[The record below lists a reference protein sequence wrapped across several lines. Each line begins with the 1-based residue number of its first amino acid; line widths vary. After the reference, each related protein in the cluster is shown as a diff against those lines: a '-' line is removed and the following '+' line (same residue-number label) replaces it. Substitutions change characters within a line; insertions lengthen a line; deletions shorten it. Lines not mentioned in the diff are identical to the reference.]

1 MKRQI
6 LFLLVLVM
14 VCESW
19 SIPKPMESITN
30 YNVMMVHGAYGIKN
44 SDGELQGFEP
54 GSYSQAIDAKDRL
67 GAATMGSYTSN
78 NRVTKWISHDI
89 LEEPEWG
96 NDSSYVRNSYVYN
109 WRAFS
114 NTRNTSKNN
123 AVELGDRTWNKEGKF
138 GQRRALVEEAQEVK
152 AVFFNSSTGRNDSGQ
167 VALDSIRRNPD
178 LYRQLASRY
187 ILIGHSMGGVV
198 SREYVQNSNYYHGDV
213 DKIITLDSPHE
224 GTGALNMQ
232 MAMQVLDCSHDGEPC
247 YFNESNAA
255 TLIGEGMGNWVPM
268 TAALATAAA
277 ILSKDWTTSTIAL
290 YGFVSSFG
298 LGALNYLVGG
308 AVELFLEDYRPD
320 DPLVNYV
327 DPNYTGENI
336 NVLKTKKNIPDSLP
350 MFRLL
355 AMDHSMT
362 FTDPD
367 KGARSALSIMIPDA
381 LTVPFANFMY
391 QADSEDSFSENYSNA
406 MTGLFLGFVGGINVQ
421 GKGSSLVETDIGLAK
436 HTTMLTHPEVDV
448 ERNIQNAAY
457 YSSPDAYEIALIA
470 TMAAIAGIEVANFI
484 YYYPLQVALKV
495 GIPASAA
502 IAIISTLPA
511 ALTTGFRD
519 LMKSHNLPI
528 DKVFKD
534 WMLND
539 SVHVY
544 EDFLYEKPF
553 VNLLLGDAHTLEM
566 IDNDTTNGKT
576 ATAKLSK
583 SCFYIGSRDSAE
595 CVVGFFGDSV
605 QNTSVSENV
614 SVSKLEPLK
623 FHSSQDWNEFGVKVD
638 RWEKVPGLTSSGAQ
652 NDTLVPIR
660 HVERYKLPKIVATD
674 YIHRYSFVV
683 DDLMPHRLREITMNF
698 NFQTEIKWVC
708 NIKIDP
714 KLDTA
719 CTVYAD
725 KNDGNG
731 LQPIGK
737 VPHPVEKN
745 GDFIFV
751 PANLPDSAFKNLA
764 YFQKDNQN
772 TVTISTV
779 NKIGLS
785 NTQRFFYLAKMTED
799 LYEAKW
805 PLPNIVVTGV
815 DNFKLTASTLD
826 YQGFRI
832 DSLSTDSIFVDT
844 AFTKDSAVVANARFT
859 DLRMGFSSDGKGAT
873 LTSAQKNSNVPEGH
887 YIWKINIS
895 VANDTSAAVVPYSVP
910 FSVDRTPPQV
920 SLSRESGRLNPN
932 RTNILARVVNVDS
945 MLDIRAMRVYL
956 SKWNGNRFEF
966 HAKLPS
972 LYDVSNP
979 NFAIFR
985 DSSIRLDDG
994 KYRLNIFAIDRALPD
1009 YDAYEK
1015 VAGLVNKIVAG
1026 NDTESDWNS
1035 IESLALNKTRDFVEF
1050 YVDTT
1055 PPVFTF
1061 SNVRAERSNSEPSP
1075 FTLPQKVD
1083 TLLYIGADDRL
1094 KMSYNVKEN
1103 NIDSAS
1109 VVKLYYS
1116 FMHWPD
1122 TSAADRMG
1130 DSVTIISANG
1140 YNGDWLEND
1149 HMLISDGDYR
1159 IKVTA
1164 VDGADNESEKK
1175 YDKVVRVDRISPNIE
1190 TLVSTK
1196 LVYPKD
1202 ETSFGAKLVVNE
1214 SMMPLKT
1221 ALGSVAI
1228 VV

>member
-1 MKRQI
+1 M
-6 LFLLVLVM
+6 
-14 VCESW
+14 SW
-19 SIPKPMESITN
+19 AVPKPMESITN
-30 YNVMMVHGAYGIKN
+30 YNVMMLHGALGSDKGIKEKN
-44 SDGELQGFEP
+44 SLAEA
-54 GSYSQAIDAKDRL
+54 SK
-67 GAATMGSYTSN
+67 
-78 NRVTKWISHDI
+78 
-89 LEEPEWG
+89 
-96 NDSSYVRNSYVYN
+96 DSSFRGGGHIGKYDSENRLTYWLSKNVFEESDSVRNVHDSYLYS
-109 WRAFS
+109 WRSFTNPANS
-114 NTRNTSKNN
+114 SKNN
-123 AVELGDRTWNKEGKF
+123 AVELGNRTWNKDKKF
-138 GQRRALVEEAQEVK
+138 GGRRALVEEAQEVK
-152 AVFFNSSTGRNDSGQ
+152 AKYVVDPNDTSKDLHGQ
-167 VALDSIRRNPD
+167 DALDSMRNHPD

-198 SREYVQNSNYYHGDV
+198 SREWIQNSDYYHGEV
-213 DKIITLDSPHE
+213 DKVITLDSPHE

-232 MAMQVLDCSHDGEPC
+232 MAMQLFDCKGGDGC
-247 YFNESNAA
+247 YFNETNAA
-255 TLIGEGMGNWVPM
+255 TLIGEGIGNWVPM
-268 TAALATAAA
+268 TAAMAVAAA
-277 ILSKDWTTSTIAL
+277 ILSKDLMTSEIAL
-290 YGFVSSFG
+290 YGLIASFG
-298 LGALNYLVGG
+298 LGSLNYVLGG
-308 AVELFLEDYRPD
+308 LIEAALENYRPN
-320 DPLVNYV
+320 DPLVHYV
-327 DPNYTGENI
+327 DPNYAGENI
-336 NVLKTKKNIPDSLP
+336 NVLKTKENKPDSLP

-355 AMDHSMT
+355 AMEHSMT

-367 KGARSALSIMIPDA
+367 KEFRSALSIFIPDA
-381 LTVPFANFMY
+381 LSVPFVNVISQLSSDDGFGV
-391 QADSEDSFSENYSNA
+391 NYVNA
-406 MTGLFLGFVGGINVQ
+406 FTGLYLGFLGGVNVQ
-421 GKGSSLVETDIGLAK
+421 GKGSSLVETDIGLAR
-436 HTTMLTHPEVDV
+436 HTTMLIDPAVDV
-448 ERNIQNAAY
+448 KRNVQNAAY
-457 YSSPDAYEIALIA
+457 MASSMDASIIMGTTAAMAVGMFAAEFIIYYPVKIALK
-470 TMAAIAGIEVANFI
+470 AAIPAVAAAVLLPTSLEAFGFGI
-484 YYYPLQVALKV
+484 
-495 GIPASAA
+495 S
-502 IAIISTLPA
+502 
-511 ALTTGFRD
+511 D
-519 LMKSHNLPI
+519 LINSHNMSM
-528 DKVFKD
+528 DTHFKD

-576 ATAKLSK
+576 ATTELNK
-583 SCFYIGSRDSAE
+583 SCFYIGNRDSAE
-595 CVVGFFGDSV
+595 CVVGFFGESV
-605 QNTSVSENV
+605 QNTSVAENI

-638 RWEKVPGLTSSGAQ
+638 RWEKVPGLTSSGTQ

-660 HVERYKLPKIVATD
+660 HVERYKLPKIVVTD

-698 NFQTEIKWVC
+698 NFQTEIKWAC
-708 NIKIDP
+708 NVKIDP

-751 PANLPDSAFKNLA
+751 PANLPDQAFKNLA

-772 TVTISTV
+772 AVTISTV

-832 DSLSTDSIFVDT
+832 DSLSTDTIFVDT

-859 DLRMGFSSDGKGAT
+859 ELRMGFSSDGKGAT

-895 VANDTSAAVVPYSVP
+895 VANDSDYSVVPYRVP

-920 SLSRESGRLNPN
+920 TLSKEHDRLNPN
-932 RTNILARVVNVDS
+932 RTNILARVVNTDS
-945 MLDIRAMRVYL
+945 TPDIRAMRAYI
-956 SKWNGNRFEF
+956 SKWNGSRFEF

-1055 PPVFTF
+1055 PSCFYV
-1061 SNVRAERSNSEPSP
+1061 
-1075 FTLPQKVD
+1075 
-1083 TLLYIGADDRL
+1083 
-1094 KMSYNVKEN
+1094 
-1103 NIDSAS
+1103 
-1109 VVKLYYS
+1109 
-1116 FMHWPD
+1116 
-1122 TSAADRMG
+1122 
-1130 DSVTIISANG
+1130 
-1140 YNGDWLEND
+1140 
-1149 HMLISDGDYR
+1149 
-1159 IKVTA
+1159 
-1164 VDGADNESEKK
+1164 
-1175 YDKVVRVDRISPNIE
+1175 
-1190 TLVSTK
+1190 
-1196 LVYPKD
+1196 
-1202 ETSFGAKLVVNE
+1202 
-1214 SMMPLKT
+1214 
-1221 ALGSVAI
+1221 
-1228 VV
+1228 

>member
-1 MKRQI
+1 MAVVT
-6 LFLLVLVM
+6 LVNMIAKIDSTYWLSKNVFE
-14 VCESW
+14 ES
-19 SIPKPMESITN
+19 
-30 YNVMMVHGAYGIKN
+30 
-44 SDGELQGFEP
+44 
-54 GSYSQAIDAKDRL
+54 
-67 GAATMGSYTSN
+67 
-78 NRVTKWISHDI
+78 
-89 LEEPEWG
+89 
-96 NDSSYVRNSYVYN
+96 DSVRNVHDSYLYS
-109 WRAFS
+109 WRSFTNPANS
-114 NTRNTSKNN
+114 SKNN
-123 AVELGDRTWNKEGKF
+123 AVELGNRTWNKDKKF
-138 GQRRALVEEAQEVK
+138 GGRRALVEEAQEVK
-152 AVFFNSSTGRNDSGQ
+152 AKYVVDPNDTSKDLHGQ
-167 VALDSIRRNPD
+167 DALDSMRNHPD

-198 SREYVQNSNYYHGDV
+198 SREWIQNSDYYHGEV
-213 DKIITLDSPHE
+213 DKVITLDSPHE

-232 MAMQVLDCSHDGEPC
+232 MAMQLFDCKGGDGC
-247 YFNESNAA
+247 YFNETNAA
-255 TLIGEGMGNWVPM
+255 TLIGEGIGNWVPM
-268 TAALATAAA
+268 TAAMAVAAA
-277 ILSKDWTTSTIAL
+277 ILSKDLMTSEIAL
-290 YGFVSSFG
+290 YGLIASFG
-298 LGALNYLVGG
+298 LGSLNYVLGG
-308 AVELFLEDYRPD
+308 LIEAALENYRPN
-320 DPLVNYV
+320 DPLVHYV
-327 DPNYTGENI
+327 DPNYAGENI
-336 NVLKTKKNIPDSLP
+336 NVLKTKENKPDSLP

-355 AMDHSMT
+355 AMEHSMT

-367 KGARSALSIMIPDA
+367 KEFRSALSIFIPDA
-381 LTVPFANFMY
+381 LSVPFVNVISQLSSDDGFGV
-391 QADSEDSFSENYSNA
+391 NYVNA
-406 MTGLFLGFVGGINVQ
+406 FTGLYLGFLGGVNVQ
-421 GKGSSLVETDIGLAK
+421 GKGSSLVETDIGLAR
-436 HTTMLTHPEVDV
+436 HTTMLIDPAVDV
-448 ERNIQNAAY
+448 KRNVQNAAY
-457 YSSPDAYEIALIA
+457 MASSMDASIIMGTTAAMAVGMFAAEFIIYYPVKIALK
-470 TMAAIAGIEVANFI
+470 AAIPAVAAAVLLPTSLEAFGFGI
-484 YYYPLQVALKV
+484 
-495 GIPASAA
+495 S
-502 IAIISTLPA
+502 
-511 ALTTGFRD
+511 D
-519 LMKSHNLPI
+519 LINSHNMSM
-528 DKVFKD
+528 DTHFKD

-576 ATAKLSK
+576 ATTELNK
-583 SCFYIGSRDSAE
+583 SCFYIGNRDSAE
-595 CVVGFFGDSV
+595 CVVGFFGESV
-605 QNTSVSENV
+605 QNTSVAENI

-638 RWEKVPGLTSSGAQ
+638 RWEKVPGLTSSGTQ

-660 HVERYKLPKIVATD
+660 HVERYKLPKIVVTD

-698 NFQTEIKWVC
+698 NFQTEIKWAC
-708 NIKIDP
+708 NVKIDP

-751 PANLPDSAFKNLA
+751 PANLPDQAFKNLA

-772 TVTISTV
+772 AVTISTV

-832 DSLSTDSIFVDT
+832 DSLSTDTIFVDT

-859 DLRMGFSSDGKGAT
+859 ELRMGFSSDGKGAT

-895 VANDTSAAVVPYSVP
+895 VANDSDYSVVPYRVP

-920 SLSRESGRLNPN
+920 TLSKEHDRLNPN
-932 RTNILARVVNVDS
+932 RTNILARVVNTDS
-945 MLDIRAMRVYL
+945 TPDIRAMRAYI
-956 SKWNGNRFEF
+956 SKWNGSRFEF

-1055 PPVFTF
+1055 PSCFYV
-1061 SNVRAERSNSEPSP
+1061 
-1075 FTLPQKVD
+1075 
-1083 TLLYIGADDRL
+1083 
-1094 KMSYNVKEN
+1094 
-1103 NIDSAS
+1103 
-1109 VVKLYYS
+1109 
-1116 FMHWPD
+1116 
-1122 TSAADRMG
+1122 
-1130 DSVTIISANG
+1130 
-1140 YNGDWLEND
+1140 
-1149 HMLISDGDYR
+1149 
-1159 IKVTA
+1159 
-1164 VDGADNESEKK
+1164 
-1175 YDKVVRVDRISPNIE
+1175 
-1190 TLVSTK
+1190 
-1196 LVYPKD
+1196 
-1202 ETSFGAKLVVNE
+1202 
-1214 SMMPLKT
+1214 
-1221 ALGSVAI
+1221 
-1228 VV
+1228 

>member
-1 MKRQI
+1 
-6 LFLLVLVM
+6 
-14 VCESW
+14 
-19 SIPKPMESITN
+19 
-30 YNVMMVHGAYGIKN
+30 
-44 SDGELQGFEP
+44 
-54 GSYSQAIDAKDRL
+54 
-67 GAATMGSYTSN
+67 
-78 NRVTKWISHDI
+78 
-89 LEEPEWG
+89 
-96 NDSSYVRNSYVYN
+96 
-109 WRAFS
+109 
-114 NTRNTSKNN
+114 
-123 AVELGDRTWNKEGKF
+123 
-138 GQRRALVEEAQEVK
+138 
-152 AVFFNSSTGRNDSGQ
+152 
-167 VALDSIRRNPD
+167 
-178 LYRQLASRY
+178 
-187 ILIGHSMGGVV
+187 
-198 SREYVQNSNYYHGDV
+198 
-213 DKIITLDSPHE
+213 
-224 GTGALNMQ
+224 
-232 MAMQVLDCSHDGEPC
+232 
-247 YFNESNAA
+247 
-255 TLIGEGMGNWVPM
+255 
-268 TAALATAAA
+268 
-277 ILSKDWTTSTIAL
+277 
-290 YGFVSSFG
+290 
-298 LGALNYLVGG
+298 
-308 AVELFLEDYRPD
+308 
-320 DPLVNYV
+320 
-327 DPNYTGENI
+327 
-336 NVLKTKKNIPDSLP
+336 

-367 KGARSALSIMIPDA
+367 KGFRSALSVFIPDA
-381 LTVPFANFMY
+381 LSVPFINVISQLSSDDGFGV
-391 QADSEDSFSENYSNA
+391 NYVNA
-406 MTGLFLGFVGGINVQ
+406 FTGLYLGFLGGVNVQ
-421 GKGSSLVETDIGLAK
+421 GKGSSLVETDIGLAR
-436 HTTMLTHPEVDV
+436 HTTMLIDPAVDV
-448 ERNIQNAAY
+448 KRNVQNAAY
-457 YSSPDAYEIALIA
+457 MASSMDASIIMGTTAAMAVGMFAAEFIIYYPVKIALK
-470 TMAAIAGIEVANFI
+470 AAIPAVAAAVLLPTSLEAFGFGI
-484 YYYPLQVALKV
+484 
-495 GIPASAA
+495 S
-502 IAIISTLPA
+502 
-511 ALTTGFRD
+511 D
-519 LMKSHNLPI
+519 LINSHNMSMETR
-528 DKVFKD
+528 FKD

-544 EDFLYEKPF
+544 EDFLYERPF

-583 SCFYIGSRDSAE
+583 SCFYIGSRDSAK
-595 CVVGFFGDSV
+595 CVVGFFGNSV

-614 SVSKLEPLK
+614 SVSKLEPLI

-638 RWEKVPGLTSSGAQ
+638 RWEKVSGLTSSGTQ

-708 NIKIDP
+708 NVKIDP

-725 KNDGNG
+725 KNDGKG

-832 DSLSTDSIFVDT
+832 DSLSTDFIFVDT

-859 DLRMGFSSDGKGAT
+859 ELCMGFSSDGKGAT

-895 VANDTSAAVVPYSVP
+895 VANDSDYSVVPYIVP

-945 MLDIRAMRVYL
+945 MLDIRAMRAYI
-956 SKWNGNRFEF
+956 SKWNGSRFEF

-1122 TSAADRMG
+1122 NSAADRMG
-1130 DSVTIISANG
+1130 DSVTVVSANG

-1214 SMMPLKT
+1214 KHDAAENRTGFRCYSRVTGAKKSSSWEYIGNAFVKDTVRFNIKASDVDTTTGKRYLEVGCADAAGNISYMTDLFYVGTQYPEITSPTDTTKGLDGAILAIK
-1221 ALGSVAI
+1221 GVAAAPSAKYETMARYELSYKCLDTGCDNSWHTEGI
-1228 VV
+1228 SRRDSNRTEPQGFL

>member
-1 MKRQI
+1 
-6 LFLLVLVM
+6 
-14 VCESW
+14 
-19 SIPKPMESITN
+19 
-30 YNVMMVHGAYGIKN
+30 
-44 SDGELQGFEP
+44 
-54 GSYSQAIDAKDRL
+54 
-67 GAATMGSYTSN
+67 
-78 NRVTKWISHDI
+78 
-89 LEEPEWG
+89 
-96 NDSSYVRNSYVYN
+96 
-109 WRAFS
+109 
-114 NTRNTSKNN
+114 
-123 AVELGDRTWNKEGKF
+123 
-138 GQRRALVEEAQEVK
+138 
-152 AVFFNSSTGRNDSGQ
+152 
-167 VALDSIRRNPD
+167 
-178 LYRQLASRY
+178 
-187 ILIGHSMGGVV
+187 
-198 SREYVQNSNYYHGDV
+198 
-213 DKIITLDSPHE
+213 
-224 GTGALNMQ
+224 
-232 MAMQVLDCSHDGEPC
+232 MAMQLFDCKGGDGC
-247 YFNESNAA
+247 YFNETNAA
-255 TLIGEGMGNWVPM
+255 TLIGEGIGNWVPM
-268 TAALATAAA
+268 TAAMAVAAA
-277 ILSKDWTTSTIAL
+277 ILSKDLMTSEIAL
-290 YGFVSSFG
+290 YGLIASFG
-298 LGALNYLVGG
+298 LGSLNYVLGG
-308 AVELFLEDYRPD
+308 LIEAALENYRPN
-320 DPLVNYV
+320 DPLVHYV
-327 DPNYTGENI
+327 DPNYAGENI
-336 NVLKTKKNIPDSLP
+336 NVLKTKENKPDSLP

-355 AMDHSMT
+355 AMEHSMT

-367 KGARSALSIMIPDA
+367 KEFRSALSIFIPDA
-381 LTVPFANFMY
+381 LSVPFVNVISQLSSDDGFGV
-391 QADSEDSFSENYSNA
+391 NYVNA
-406 MTGLFLGFVGGINVQ
+406 FTGLYLGFLGGVNVQ
-421 GKGSSLVETDIGLAK
+421 GKGSSLVETDIGLAR
-436 HTTMLTHPEVDV
+436 HTTMLIDPAVDV
-448 ERNIQNAAY
+448 KRNVQNAAY
-457 YSSPDAYEIALIA
+457 MASSMDASIIMGTTAAMAVGMFAAEFIIYYPVKIALK
-470 TMAAIAGIEVANFI
+470 AAIPAVAAAVLLPTSLEAFGFGI
-484 YYYPLQVALKV
+484 
-495 GIPASAA
+495 S
-502 IAIISTLPA
+502 
-511 ALTTGFRD
+511 D
-519 LMKSHNLPI
+519 LINSHNMSM
-528 DKVFKD
+528 DTHFKD

-576 ATAKLSK
+576 ATTELNK
-583 SCFYIGSRDSAE
+583 SCFYIGNRDSAE
-595 CVVGFFGDSV
+595 CVVGFFGESV
-605 QNTSVSENV
+605 QNTSVAENI

-638 RWEKVPGLTSSGAQ
+638 RWEKVPGLTSSGTQ

-660 HVERYKLPKIVATD
+660 HVERYKLPKIVVTD

-698 NFQTEIKWVC
+698 NFQTEIKWAC
-708 NIKIDP
+708 NVKIDP

-751 PANLPDSAFKNLA
+751 PANLPDQAFKNLA

-772 TVTISTV
+772 AVTISTV

-832 DSLSTDSIFVDT
+832 DSLSTDTIFVDT

-859 DLRMGFSSDGKGAT
+859 ELRMGFSSDGKGAT

-895 VANDTSAAVVPYSVP
+895 VANDSDYSVVPYRVP

-920 SLSRESGRLNPN
+920 TLSKEHDRLNPN
-932 RTNILARVVNVDS
+932 RTNILARVVNTDS
-945 MLDIRAMRVYL
+945 TPDIRAMRAYI
-956 SKWNGNRFEF
+956 SKWNGSRFEF

-1055 PPVFTF
+1055 PSCFYV
-1061 SNVRAERSNSEPSP
+1061 
-1075 FTLPQKVD
+1075 
-1083 TLLYIGADDRL
+1083 
-1094 KMSYNVKEN
+1094 
-1103 NIDSAS
+1103 
-1109 VVKLYYS
+1109 
-1116 FMHWPD
+1116 
-1122 TSAADRMG
+1122 
-1130 DSVTIISANG
+1130 
-1140 YNGDWLEND
+1140 
-1149 HMLISDGDYR
+1149 
-1159 IKVTA
+1159 
-1164 VDGADNESEKK
+1164 
-1175 YDKVVRVDRISPNIE
+1175 
-1190 TLVSTK
+1190 
-1196 LVYPKD
+1196 
-1202 ETSFGAKLVVNE
+1202 
-1214 SMMPLKT
+1214 
-1221 ALGSVAI
+1221 
-1228 VV
+1228 

>member
-1 MKRQI
+1 MAVVT
-6 LFLLVLVM
+6 LVNMIAKIDSTYWLSKNVFE
-14 VCESW
+14 ES
-19 SIPKPMESITN
+19 
-30 YNVMMVHGAYGIKN
+30 
-44 SDGELQGFEP
+44 
-54 GSYSQAIDAKDRL
+54 
-67 GAATMGSYTSN
+67 
-78 NRVTKWISHDI
+78 
-89 LEEPEWG
+89 
-96 NDSSYVRNSYVYN
+96 DSVRNVHDSYLYS
-109 WRAFS
+109 WRSFTNPANS
-114 NTRNTSKNN
+114 SKNN
-123 AVELGDRTWNKEGKF
+123 AVELGNRTWNKDKKF
-138 GQRRALVEEAQEVK
+138 GGRRALVEEAQEVK
-152 AVFFNSSTGRNDSGQ
+152 AKYVVDPNDTSKDLHGQ
-167 VALDSIRRNPD
+167 DALDSMRKHPD

-198 SREYVQNSNYYHGDV
+198 SREWIQNSDYYHGEV
-213 DKIITLDSPHE
+213 DKVITLDSPHE

-232 MAMQVLDCSHDGEPC
+232 MAMQLFDCKGGDGC
-247 YFNESNAA
+247 YFNETNAA
-255 TLIGEGMGNWVPM
+255 TLIGEGIGNWVPM
-268 TAALATAAA
+268 TAAMAVAAA
-277 ILSKDWTTSTIAL
+277 ILSKDLMTSEIAL
-290 YGFVSSFG
+290 YGLIASFG
-298 LGALNYLVGG
+298 LGSLNYVLGG
-308 AVELFLEDYRPD
+308 LIEAALENYRPN
-320 DPLVNYV
+320 DPLVHYV
-327 DPNYTGENI
+327 DPNYAGENI
-336 NVLKTKKNIPDSLP
+336 NVLKTKENKPDSLP

-355 AMDHSMT
+355 AMEHSMT

-367 KGARSALSIMIPDA
+367 KEFRSALSIFIPDA
-381 LTVPFANFMY
+381 LSVPFVNVISQLSSDDGFGV
-391 QADSEDSFSENYSNA
+391 NYVNA
-406 MTGLFLGFVGGINVQ
+406 FTGLYLGFLGGVNVQ
-421 GKGSSLVETDIGLAK
+421 GKGSSLVETDIGLAR
-436 HTTMLTHPEVDV
+436 HTTMLIDPAVDV
-448 ERNIQNAAY
+448 KRNVQNAAY
-457 YSSPDAYEIALIA
+457 MASSMDASIIMGTTAAMAVGMFAAEFIIYYPVKIALK
-470 TMAAIAGIEVANFI
+470 AAIPAVAAAVLLPTSLEAFGFGI
-484 YYYPLQVALKV
+484 
-495 GIPASAA
+495 S
-502 IAIISTLPA
+502 
-511 ALTTGFRD
+511 D
-519 LMKSHNLPI
+519 LINSHNMSM
-528 DKVFKD
+528 DTHFKD

-576 ATAKLSK
+576 ATTELNK
-583 SCFYIGSRDSAE
+583 SCFYIGNRDSAE
-595 CVVGFFGDSV
+595 CVVGFFGESV
-605 QNTSVSENV
+605 QNTSVAENI

-638 RWEKVPGLTSSGAQ
+638 RWEKVPGLTSSGTQ

-660 HVERYKLPKIVATD
+660 HVERYKLPKIVVTD

-698 NFQTEIKWVC
+698 NFQTEIKWAC
-708 NIKIDP
+708 NVKIDP

-751 PANLPDSAFKNLA
+751 PANLPDQAFKNLA

-772 TVTISTV
+772 AVTISTV

-785 NTQRFFYLAKMTED
+785 NTQRFFYLAKITED

-832 DSLSTDSIFVDT
+832 DSLSTDTIFVDT

-859 DLRMGFSSDGKGAT
+859 ELRMGFSSDGKGAT

-895 VANDTSAAVVPYSVP
+895 VANDSDYSVVPYRVP

-920 SLSRESGRLNPN
+920 TLSKEHDRLNPN
-932 RTNILARVVNVDS
+932 RTNILARVVNTDS
-945 MLDIRAMRVYL
+945 TPDIRAMRAYI
-956 SKWNGNRFEF
+956 SKWNGSRFEF

-1055 PPVFTF
+1055 PSCFYV
-1061 SNVRAERSNSEPSP
+1061 
-1075 FTLPQKVD
+1075 
-1083 TLLYIGADDRL
+1083 
-1094 KMSYNVKEN
+1094 
-1103 NIDSAS
+1103 
-1109 VVKLYYS
+1109 
-1116 FMHWPD
+1116 
-1122 TSAADRMG
+1122 
-1130 DSVTIISANG
+1130 
-1140 YNGDWLEND
+1140 
-1149 HMLISDGDYR
+1149 
-1159 IKVTA
+1159 
-1164 VDGADNESEKK
+1164 
-1175 YDKVVRVDRISPNIE
+1175 
-1190 TLVSTK
+1190 
-1196 LVYPKD
+1196 
-1202 ETSFGAKLVVNE
+1202 
-1214 SMMPLKT
+1214 
-1221 ALGSVAI
+1221 
-1228 VV
+1228 